1 MQLSKKQDVKEQ
13 SSDISLHKAGTERSI
28 SNNKAQSSKEEN
40 KPQASVEAMAKA
52 EQHVEAL
59 NQVEI
64 DLHLDPGV
72 LDIVRVPFNNLQT
85 EPKLDGTDLGNSIAE
100 WEWFEPEQIQ
110 LLRQQC
116 LVLVDSSKF
125 QRQS

>member
-1 MQLSKKQDVKEQ
+1 
-13 SSDISLHKAGTERSI
+13 
-28 SNNKAQSSKEEN
+28 
-40 KPQASVEAMAKA
+40 MAKA

-59 NQVEI
+59 NKVEI